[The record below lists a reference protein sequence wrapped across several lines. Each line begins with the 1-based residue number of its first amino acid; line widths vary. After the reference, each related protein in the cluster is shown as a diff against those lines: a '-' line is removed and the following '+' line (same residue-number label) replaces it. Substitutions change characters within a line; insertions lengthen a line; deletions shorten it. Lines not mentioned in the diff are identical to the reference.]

1 MALMTITQFFKNLEM
16 CHVFVFLTWEKIPN
30 TSAQCD
36 VISNSLSHLDTMQF
50 FYVPE
55 EFLKSIVQKGNTRFL
70 YFCWNLA
77 RMKFFFPF
85 HSLKPDSIKPDSV
98 HISSITICFIVVGL
112 NCILN
117 CLTSKNKIAVPSTVR
132 V

>member
-36 VISNSLSHLDTMQF
+36 MISNSLSHLDTMQF

-55 EFLKSIVQKGNTRFL
+55 EYFPEGEHTIPVFLLESGQEEIF
-70 YFCWNLA
+70 
-77 RMKFFFPF
+77 
-85 HSLKPDSIKPDSV
+85 
-98 HISSITICFIVVGL
+98 SSF
-112 NCILN
+112 
-117 CLTSKNKIAVPSTVR
+117 S
-132 V
+132 